1 MKKIFPYIIL
11 IILFVASIPEVRAQQ
26 APISHSMYDALLKKY
41 VFDTGKVNYKGFI
54 KDKAQLEQYLQLLSN
69 NPPQQNWSK
78 DEQLAYWINAYN
90 AFTIQLITQHYPLK
104 SIKDISST
112 KTPSVNTPWDIKFI
126 HIGKEIYD
134 LNNIEHDILRE
145 KFNEPRIHFAIVC
158 ASVSCPKLLNEA
170 FTGTKINQQLD
181 AQARSFINDPIR
193 NKISANRIQT
203 SEIFD
208 WFKSDFT
215 KNNSLINF
223 LNKYSKVKIN
233 ANASVST
240 LDYNWNLNE

>member
-1 MKKIFPYIIL
+1 
-11 IILFVASIPEVRAQQ
+11 LFVATVPEVRAQQ
-26 APISHSMYDALLKKY
+26 APISHSMYDALLKKC
-41 VFDTGKVNYKGFI
+41 VSTTGKVNYQGFI
-54 KDKAQLEQYLQLLSN
+54 KDKTQFAQYLQLLSN

-104 SIKDISST
+104 SIKDIGSSIAI
-112 KTPSVNTPWDIKFI
+112 PFVNTPWNIKFI
-126 HIGKEIYD
+126 RIGKETYD
-134 LNNIEHDILRE
+134 LNNIEHDILRR

-170 FTGTKINQQLD
+170 FTGAKINQQLD
-181 AQARSFINDPIR
+181 AQARSFINDPSR

-203 SEIFD
+203 SEIFN
-208 WFKSDFT
+208 WFKGDFT
-215 KNNSLINF
+215 KNGSLISF